1 MPIKDPQK
9 RKAYTAEYGKSW
21 YQRNKEKVKAG
32 VAKTKRANRQKFLE
46 FKSTLSCSHCGFSH
60 PAVIDF
66 HHVVRDGT
74 KQDIN
79 RLISASRYKAAYEE
93 IKKCIPLCANC
104 HRILHWN
111 ESQVSKTVRNKQHEL
126 ASVTEQV

>member
-1 MPIKDPQK
+1 MPIKDPKK
-9 RKAYTAEYGKSW
+9 RKEYTAKYGKNW
-21 YQRNKEKVKAG
+21 YEKNKEKVKEN
-32 VAKTKRANRQKFLE
+32 VARIKRENRNKFLQ
-46 FKSTLSCSHCGFSH
+46 FKATLSCSHCGFSH

-79 RLISASRYKAAYEE
+79 RLVSASRYKAAYEE

-104 HRILHWN
+104 HRILHWD
-111 ESQVSKTVRNKQHEL
+111 ESQVSKSVRRKQHE
-126 ASVTEQV
+126 ADTPTQT